1 MNVSVKK
8 LYLTGKGIEKVIRYM
23 FNVGGVFFACV
34 SFSALIKDYF
44 ARIILTSGLTIT
56 VSNSVIITLAKFG
69 PEGEPTQHH
78 FVDSTL
84 H

>member
-8 LYLTGKGIEKVIRYM
+8 LYLTGKAIEKVIKYI
-23 FNVGGVFFACV
+23 FNVGGIFLHVCHL
-34 SFSALIKDYF
+34 ALIKDYF

-56 VSNSVIITLAKFG
+56 VSNSGIITLAKFG

-78 FVDSTL
+78 SFC
-84 H
+84 